1 LPFLLNSTLTTGII
15 AGRQSA
21 AGLAVVR
28 TIWILAA
35 ALLVVGLVGVF
46 ELGLSG
52 AVVAFTLAAVI
63 LALALLGWARRV
75 VADAPSSAVAAYRSL
90 LGFGLQ
96 VYPGALAQ
104 WLAHRVDVYLLAW
117 LLPDAAAPLGY
128 YSMAVAMAEI
138 VLLLPS
144 SVSAFFFPH
153 VAGSTR
159 EVSDRQVTLVAR
171 VTLVLTGAA
180 ALAVVP
186 VAVLLIRTF
195 LRAFE
200 PSLPAL
206 YILLPGVV
214 AIALSQVLA
223 GYVAGLGRPSL
234 TSRVGITTLV
244 VNVILNLILIPP
256 FGILG
261 ASAASLLAYALSSVV
276 YSVIAAR
283 LTGNH
288 PLDFWIPRRSDVRF
302 VTDRGTA
309 IIGRLLRR

>member
-1 LPFLLNSTLTTGII
+1 LPFLLNSTFTTGIV

-21 AGLAVVR
+21 AGLAIVK
-28 TIWILAA
+28 TIANLAA

-46 ELGLSG
+46 ALGLWG

-63 LALALLGWARRV
+63 LAVALLAWARRV
-75 VADAPSSAVAAYRSL
+75 VADPPSSALAAYRSL

-96 VYPGALAQ
+96 VYPGTLAN

-117 LLPDAAAPLGY
+117 LLTDAAAPLGY
-128 YSMAVAMAEI
+128 YSMAVGMAEI
-138 VLLLPS
+138 VLLVPG

-171 VTLVLTGAA
+171 VTLLLTGAA

-186 VAVLLIRTF
+186 VALLLIRTF
-195 LRAFE
+195 LPAFE

-223 GYVAGLGRPSL
+223 GYVAGLDRPAV
-234 TSRVGITTLV
+234 TSRVGIMTLV

-261 ASAASLLAYALSSVV
+261 ASAASLLAYTLSSVV

-302 VTDRGTA
+302 VFDRGTA
-309 IIGRLLRR
+309 IVRRLLRR